1 MVFTFYFVLSWV
13 MMGLLIFNRQEKRGS
28 RKEIIF
34 LVLLTCLINTHNY
47 LGLFETFKWMKT
59 TTTPKLYLAFLL
71 FRSVFSP
78 LLVSYLI
85 LYINNSTLKKQIIL
99 VFLYCLL
106 IIGIDKVNLINDLY
120 DFKKWNQFYTVIYYL
135 LYLFFTMFA
144 FNWFRGLH
152 EQGVKSGDDVCRK

>member
-1 MVFTFYFVLSWV
+1 
-13 MMGLLIFNRQEKRGS
+13 MGLLIFNRQENRGS
-28 RKEIIF
+28 RKEKLF
-34 LVLLTCLINTHNY
+34 LVLLTCLINTHTY

-78 LLVSYLI
+78 LFVSYFI
-85 LYINNSTLKKQIIL
+85 LYINNSTFKKQLIL
-99 VFLYCLL
+99 VLFYCLL

-135 LYLFFTMFA
+135 LYLLFTMFA
-144 FNWFRGLH
+144 FNWFRGLE
-152 EQGVKSGDDVCRK
+152 EQEVKCEDDVGRT